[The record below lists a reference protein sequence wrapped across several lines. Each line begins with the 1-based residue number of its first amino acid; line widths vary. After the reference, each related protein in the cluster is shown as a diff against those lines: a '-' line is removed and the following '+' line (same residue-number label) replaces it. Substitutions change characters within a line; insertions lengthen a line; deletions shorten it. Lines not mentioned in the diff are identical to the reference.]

1 MKNPFI
7 YGEVVKGKDFA
18 DRRTEMEEIIRDLK
32 DGQNIF
38 LISPRRYGKTS
49 LIVNALEELQK
60 DGFYTAYIDLFKV
73 SSFKDL
79 LEHYTE
85 AISRAA
91 ETRIERFTGLIRDFF
106 PNVHPKVVISPD
118 GRPSIEID
126 YEVRER
132 RVGKLL
138 DEVYEAPQRIA
149 RKRGRNF
156 IVAFDE
162 FQEIV
167 NLNGEMIEKEMR
179 ASFQHHDRVGYL
191 FAGSRRH
198 LIYDMI
204 SNKER
209 AFYNMG
215 KIMSLDKIPREE
227 LKVFLEDK
235 FLGTGFSLE
244 AGVLDEILDV
254 TENYPYNVQ
263 FLCHELWNNCLDE
276 RRVSVEDIGYS
287 MNKILD
293 GQSAVYVTI
302 WNTLPLHQRK
312 VLIAIASSGGEN
324 VFSRDFIRDNDLGA
338 VSSVQTSINLLMKK
352 EMIDKGDN
360 NRYYVTDVFFKKWI
374 EKAFVYST
382 FTSRGR
388 TI

>member
-7 YGEVVKGKDFA
+7 YGEVVTGKDFA
-18 DRRTEMEEIIRDLK
+18 DREIEMGEILRDLK

-49 LIVNALEELQK
+49 LIVNALEQLQK
-60 DGFYTAYIDLFKV
+60 EGFYTAYIDLFKV
-73 SSFKDL
+73 SSFKGL
-79 LEHYTE
+79 LEQYTE

-91 ETRIERFTGLIRDFF
+91 ETKIDRFSRLIRDFF
-106 PNVHPKVVISPD
+106 PNIQPKVVITPD

-132 RVGKLL
+132 SVGKLF
-138 DEVYEAPQRIA
+138 DDVYEAPQRIA
-149 RKRGRNF
+149 RKRRRNF

-162 FQEIV
+162 FQEVV
-167 NLNGEMIEKEMR
+167 NLNGEMIEKGMR
-179 ASFQHHDRVGYL
+179 ACLQHHDRVGYL

-204 SNKER
+204 SNKQR

-215 KIMSLDKIPREE
+215 KIMSLGKIPGEE
-227 LKVFLEDK
+227 FKVFLEDK
-235 FLGTGFSLE
+235 FLGTEFSLE
-244 AGVLDEILDV
+244 EGVLDEILDV

-263 FLCHELWNNCLDE
+263 FLCHELWNNCRDK
-276 RRVSVEDIGYS
+276 RKVSVEDVTPT

-293 GQSAVYVTI
+293 GQSAVYVAL
-302 WNTLPLHQRK
+302 WNTLPLHQRRT
-312 VLIAIASSGGEN
+312 LIAIASSGGEN
-324 VFSRDFIRDNDLGA
+324 VFSRDFIRDNALGA

-352 EMIDKGDN
+352 EMIDKEDN
-360 NRYYVTDVFFKKWI
+360 NLYYITDVFFRKWI
-374 EKAFVYST
+374 EKEMV
-382 FTSRGR
+382 
-388 TI
+388 

>member
-7 YGEVVKGKDFA
+7 YGEVVTGKDFA
-18 DRRTEMEEIIRDLK
+18 DREVEMENIIRDLK

-49 LIVNALEELQK
+49 LIMNALEKLQRE
-60 DGFYTAYIDLFKV
+60 GFYTAYIDIFKV

-79 LEHYTE
+79 LEQYTE

-91 ETRIERFTGLIRDFF
+91 ETKIGRFTGLIRDFF
-106 PNVHPKVVISPD
+106 PNIHPKVVITSD

-126 YEVRER
+126 YEVKEK
-132 RVGKLL
+132 RVGKLF

-149 RKRGRNF
+149 TKRKRNF
-156 IVAFDE
+156 IVVFDE
-162 FQEIV
+162 FQEIA
-167 NLNGEMIEKEMR
+167 NFNGEMIEKGMR
-179 ASFQHHDRVGYL
+179 ACFQHHDRVGYL
-191 FAGSRRH
+191 FSGSRRH
-198 LIYDMI
+198 IIYDMI
-204 SNKER
+204 SNKQR

-215 KIMSLDKIPREE
+215 KIMPLSKIPTEE
-227 LKVFLEDK
+227 FRAFLEDK
-235 FLGTGFSLE
+235 FSETGFSLE
-244 AGVLDEILDV
+244 EGVLDKILDV

-263 FLCHELWNNCLDE
+263 FLCHELWNNCLD
-276 RRVSVEDIGYS
+276 RKKVSVEDITPT

-302 WNTLPLHQRK
+302 WNTLPLHQKRM
-312 VLIAIASSGGEN
+312 LIAITSSGGEN

-352 EMIDKGDN
+352 EIIDKKDN
-360 NRYYVTDVFFKKWI
+360 NIYYITDVFFKKWI
-374 EKAFVYST
+374 EKEM
-382 FTSRGR
+382 
-388 TI
+388 I

>member
-1 MKNPFI
+1 
-7 YGEVVKGKDFA
+7 
-18 DRRTEMEEIIRDLK
+18 MENEKSFCIWRSSK
-32 DGQNIF
+32 RKRFRGRGN
-38 LISPRRYGKTS
+38 R
-49 LIVNALEELQK
+49 N
-60 DGFYTAYIDLFKV
+60 YTAYIDLRKV

-91 ETRIERFTGLIRDFF
+91 ETKIERFTGLTRDFF
-106 PNVHPKVVISPD
+106 PNVHPKVVIAPD

-132 RVGKLL
+132 RVGKLF

-149 RKRGRNF
+149 RKRKRNF

-167 NLNGEMIEKEMR
+167 NLNGEMIEKGMR
-179 ASFQHHDRVGYL
+179 ACFQHHDRVGYL

-198 LIYDMI
+198 IIYDMI
-204 SNKER
+204 SNKQR

-215 KIMSLDKIPREE
+215 KIMSLDKIPRGE
-227 LKVFLEDK
+227 LKVFLADK
-235 FLGTGFSLE
+235 FLGTEFSLE

-263 FLCHELWNNCLDE
+263 FLCHELWNNCLDK
-276 RRVSVEDIGYS
+276 RRVSVEDIGFS

-293 GQSAVYVTI
+293 GQSSVYVTL
-302 WNTLPLHQRK
+302 WNTLPLHQRR

-324 VFSRDFIRDNDLGA
+324 VFSRDFIRDNNLGA

-360 NRYYVTDVFFKKWI
+360 NRYYITDVFFKKWI
-374 EKAFVYST
+374 EKEM
-382 FTSRGR
+382 
-388 TI
+388 I